1 MTLLAITILF
11 ILFIFIGIPIAYSIA
26 ISALLGIAFIGNVPY
41 TVIPMKMFYGL
52 NSYVLLAVPLFIL
65 TASIMN
71 RGNISKKLINFSLGI
86 VGRYPGGLGHANILV
101 SMLFAGVSG
110 SSQADTAG
118 IGKILIPNMIDKGYS
133 KEMAV
138 GVTAASSTIGS
149 IIPPSI
155 TMVIYAGLTNTSVGK
170 LFIGGLLPG
179 ILIGFG
185 MMAFVYYVAIKEHL
199 PKEKPITLSLFW
211 QLFKQSL
218 PALLTPLII
227 ILGIVFGIFT
237 ATEAAA
243 FSAIYAY
250 LVSAYYYKTISY
262 RDIPKILIE
271 TLELSCLS
279 LFALAAASA
288 LGEFLGYMKINHIV
302 AGFFSNLYSGEY
314 LFFLLIILFFLFIG
328 TFMDAIPA
336 MVLFVP
342 VIYPVAQSIG
352 VDPVQLGIVIIITL
366 SIGLITPP
374 YGLCLLISS
383 VIGGLSI
390 DRSFKA
396 VLPYIAIIV
405 AVLAVVIFI
414 PSILLSDIVIS

>member
-11 ILFIFIGIPIAYSIA
+11 ILFIFVGIPIAYSIA

-170 LFIGGLLPG
+170 LFIGGVIARNINWFG
-179 ILIGFG
+179 NDGF
-185 MMAFVYYVAIKEHL
+185 
-199 PKEKPITLSLFW
+199 
-211 QLFKQSL
+211 
-218 PALLTPLII
+218 
-227 ILGIVFGIFT
+227 
-237 ATEAAA
+237 
-243 FSAIYAY
+243 
-250 LVSAYYYKTISY
+250 
-262 RDIPKILIE
+262 
-271 TLELSCLS
+271 
-279 LFALAAASA
+279 
-288 LGEFLGYMKINHIV
+288 
-302 AGFFSNLYSGEY
+302 
-314 LFFLLIILFFLFIG
+314 
-328 TFMDAIPA
+328 
-336 MVLFVP
+336 
-342 VIYPVAQSIG
+342 
-352 VDPVQLGIVIIITL
+352 
-366 SIGLITPP
+366 
-374 YGLCLLISS
+374 CLLCC
-383 VIGGLSI
+383 
-390 DRSFKA
+390 DKRTFTKRKTDN
-396 VLPYIAIIV
+396 II
-405 AVLAVVIFI
+405 
-414 PSILLSDIVIS
+414 SILATF